1 VAKPS
6 RGPGIIAAS
15 YIPERPPL
23 LWYLIGLVVT
33 LGVVLHS
40 LAVLIARYNWKE
52 LGARW
57 WLEYFTLDHG
67 GGRYVQGRAFFLFV
81 ATIQVAIA
89 QLVILAPTW
98 RLQPGYSATIAAVL
112 VCVLSSP
119 RHKMRVLIQMRAM
132 MKRRKAFS

>member
-1 VAKPS
+1 MPPLFRPPFLRQCEGDDCTNLSSPLDPPGEVAKPS

-67 GGRYVQGRAFFLFV
+67 GGRYVQGL
-81 ATIQVAIA
+81 
-89 QLVILAPTW
+89 
-98 RLQPGYSATIAAVL
+98 
-112 VCVLSSP
+112 LSSP